1 MFLPGL
7 FLLGARPGRT
17 EAGPA
22 LRASSLRRAH
32 WAAAPSCMD
41 QPRQRAAPGPRRVSP
56 PLKVHRSCQPRAAGP
71 PLAAAAMARG
81 LWGPRFQRA
90 ASSLRAVSSCLCRA
104 PPRSRAARLSL
115 VARSSG
121 SQLRRLSLRV
131 AVVDLVAAGR
141 GSRRS
146 HRSRS
151 SIARPAGRAHRLPP
165 DCPQRLAMAMLL
177 DSEFF
182 GHFGLCARR
191 YKKLFIYGFPGFQG
205 ALARPAK
212 NPPPRPHPAG
222 RGPAWGSCGP
232 FPMRPARFLSRFGTH
247 SPWSASP
254 RGGSGPLPI
263 HRPGCPCGPLAS
275 Q

>member
-22 LRASSLRRAH
+22 LRASSLRRMGSAAAPPLLTGLPPWPALEARGASRRAY

-177 DSEFF
+177 D
-182 GHFGLCARR
+182 
-191 YKKLFIYGFPGFQG
+191 
-205 ALARPAK
+205 
-212 NPPPRPHPAG
+212 
-222 RGPAWGSCGP
+222 
-232 FPMRPARFLSRFGTH
+232 LS
-247 SPWSASP
+247 
-254 RGGSGPLPI
+254 LI
-263 HRPGCPCGPLAS
+263 HI
-275 Q
+275 